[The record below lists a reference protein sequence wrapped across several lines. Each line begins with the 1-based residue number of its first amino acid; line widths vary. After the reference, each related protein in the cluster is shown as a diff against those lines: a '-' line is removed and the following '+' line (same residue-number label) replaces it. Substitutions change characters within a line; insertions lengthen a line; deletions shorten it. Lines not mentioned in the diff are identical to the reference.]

1 MKKCF
6 ALLFFCCLLKVSSAA
21 DSLLLRSPDG
31 RILVYLH
38 TSKAFYFEL
47 SIDGR
52 RQPVRTTIDLLPED
66 AENFAAALKRYKV
79 SRTKVNTQI
88 ASPGGEKAK
97 QLNDNYNQL
106 RLTSFNTSLECR
118 LYNNGLAWR
127 WLSMRK
133 DSINI
138 RNEIVQFDAV
148 GQAILTAPVVQHRTD
163 ADRFHTSFEELYTSK
178 PLDSF
183 PEHSLLFSPLLLQ
196 MPDCKLAITESDVLD
211 YPGMFLETARSSHIN
226 AVFAPIPIEEKLT
239 DALYAERIVTKRSP
253 LIAHTSGTRSF
264 PWRVMAIAREDR
276 VLAANSLVYQLARP
290 SMIGDASWVKPG
302 KCTDE
307 WIIDINLFNVPFKT
321 GINTNT
327 YKFYIDFAKRFG
339 FDRIMMDAGW
349 SEPGDLFKIRPEINM
364 DSLSAYA
371 KQKGIKI
378 CMWTLA
384 ATLDRQLDSALLQF
398 RRWGI
403 DFIMT
408 DFIDR
413 DDQKAS
419 QFFERIAAACA
430 REKMM
435 IMFHGCPPPKG
446 FNRSYPNNITREAV
460 LGSEYNAWS
469 NKPSPEHD
477 LMLPFTRML
486 SGPFDYEPG
495 LLDNATQTQFQPIWG
510 KVMSQGT
517 RCHQLAMFVVYDNP
531 VPIFSGNPS
540 QGLMEPAFMEFLG
553 SIPAGWDTT
562 IVLDGK
568 LGDYIITAR
577 RKGDSWYIGAMTDW
591 TARDFSIPTDFLGGG
606 KWEAASCTDGVNA
619 DRYPADYR
627 LGHSV
632 IQAGD
637 SIPLQLAPGGGA
649 VIVLKKQ

>member
-1 MKKCF
+1 MKKLI
-6 ALLFFCCLLKVSSAA
+6 ALLLSCGLLPVSKAA
-21 DSLLLRSPDG
+21 DSLLVRSPDG
-31 RILVYLH
+31 RIIVSLH
-38 TSKAFYFEL
+38 TGKGFYVEL
-47 SIDGR
+47 SIDGK
-52 RQPVRTTIDLLPED
+52 RQPIRTNIDLLPD
-66 AENFAAALKRYKV
+66 NAENFAAALQRYKI
-79 SRTKVNTQI
+79 SRTSVDAQI
-88 ASPGGEKAK
+88 VSPGAEKSK
-97 QLNDNYNQL
+97 QLNDRYNQL
-106 RLTSFNTSLECR
+106 RLTSSNTALECR
-118 LYNNGLAWR
+118 VYNNGLAWR
-127 WLSMRK
+127 WLLARK

-138 RNEIVQFDAV
+138 LNEMMQIDA
-148 GQAILTAPVVQHRTD
+148 GSSALLTAPVVQPRTD

-183 PEHSLLFSPLLLQ
+183 ANGSLLFSPLLLQ
-196 MPDCKLAITESDVLD
+196 LPDCKLAITESDVMD
-211 YPGMFLETARSSHIN
+211 YPGMFLETTGGAKIN
-226 AVFAPIPIEEKLT
+226 AVFAPLPLEEKLT
-239 DALYAERIVTKRSP
+239 DALYAERIVTKRSQ
-253 LIAHTSGTRSF
+253 LIARTAGTRSF
-264 PWRVMAIAREDR
+264 PWRVMVIACEDR
-276 VLAANSLVYQLARP
+276 ELAANSLVYQLARP
-290 SMIGDASWVKPG
+290 SVIGDPSWIKPG

-321 GINTNT
+321 GINTAT
-327 YKFYIDFAKRFG
+327 YKYYIDFAKRFG

-349 SEPGDLFKIRPEINM
+349 SEPGDLFRVKPEINM
-364 DSLSAYA
+364 DTLSAYA
-371 KQKGIKI
+371 RSKGIKI

-384 ATLDRQLDSALLQF
+384 ATLDRQLDSALQQF

-413 DDQKAS
+413 DDQLAS
-419 QFFERIAAACA
+419 RFFERIAAACA

-446 FNRSYPNNITREAV
+446 FNRTYPNNITREAV

-486 SGPFDYEPG
+486 AGPFDYEPG

-531 VPIFSGNPS
+531 MPIFSGNPS

-553 SIPAGWDTT
+553 AIPAGWDTT

-568 LGDYIITAR
+568 LGDFIVTAR

-591 TARDFSIPTDFLGGG
+591 TARTISIPSNFLGDG

-627 LGHSV
+627 LAHSV

-637 SIPLQLAPGGGA
+637 SVPLQLAPGGGA
-649 VIVLKKQ
+649 VIVLKRR